1 MKNLIVGIP
10 RFLSLEH
17 AALKIIDSATRYN
30 CTAIASS
37 TVIKMMNEERFLNII
52 SSSKP
57 ISSGAIFGTL
67 SRLKGKNLL
76 TKVMIV
82 DNGREVLAY
91 QLTSKGKD
99 VLNEIN
105 VRAAN
110 AVEKLSDYQPVLS

>member
-1 MKNLIVGIP
+1 
-10 RFLSLEH
+10 
-17 AALKIIDSATRYN
+17 
-30 CTAIASS
+30 
-37 TVIKMMNEERFLNII
+37 
-52 SSSKP
+52 
-57 ISSGAIFGTL
+57 
-67 SRLKGKNLL
+67 
-76 TKVMIV
+76 MIV